1 LDEAQRAWER
11 DAERSSLFREAMLL
25 LSIDEWESG
34 GRSALFKVAK
44 AIVEQEEWEDS
55 SDRSALFDACWNL
68 VEQEEWEANNERSEL
83 FKVAKAIVEQ
93 EEWEDSNERSA
104 LFDVCWNLVEQEEWE
119 DSNERSALFDVCWNL
134 VEHEEWED
142 STERSALFDAC
153 LLSVYPMEEATLMF
167 NDESQTSSNLAADDR
182 LLLPPRWTRSDLRH
196 KAAGVAPL
204 TSIVL
209 EASLPSLTAAPAC
222 PEAQRHAADK
232 SQEECSGKTGKIW
245 SPNNVASLFEAWSL
259 PPSLDLGAS

>member
-1 LDEAQRAWER
+1 
-11 DAERSSLFREAMLL
+11 M
-25 LSIDEWESG
+25 
-34 GRSALFKVAK
+34 
-44 AIVEQEEWEDS
+44 EQEEWED
-55 SDRSALFDACWNL
+55 WT
-68 VEQEEWEANNERSEL
+68 
-83 FKVAKAIVEQ
+83 
-93 EEWEDSNERSA
+93 ERSA

>member
-34 GRSALFKVAK
+34 GRSELLRVAK

-55 SDRSALFDACWNL
+55 T
-68 VEQEEWEANNERSEL
+68 
-83 FKVAKAIVEQ
+83 
-93 EEWEDSNERSA
+93 ERSA
-104 LFDVCWNLVEQEEWE
+104 LFDVCWNLAEQ
-119 DSNERSALFDVCWNL
+119 
-134 VEHEEWED
+134 EEWED
-142 STERSALFDAC
+142 STERSALFDVC
-153 LLSVYPMEEATLMF
+153 W
-167 NDESQTSSNLAADDR
+167 NLAEQEDDEG
-182 LLLPPRWTRSDLRH
+182 LLLPPRWTRSELRL

-204 TSIVL
+204 SSIVV
-209 EASLPSLTAAPAC
+209 EASQPSHTAAPAS
-222 PEAQRHAADK
+222 PEAQCRAAPND
-232 SQEECSGKTGKIW
+232 CSGKTGKIW